1 MTAYHFTGYKK
12 SLEEAIQSDT
22 SGHFCRI
29 LVSLVQVM
37 FITMRTQTVFNFHTH
52 SLVAEKK
59 KKGHCNHLPSFLS
72 QLLMKKETILSD
84 LLITYDILI

>member
-1 MTAYHFTGYKK
+1 MNSHFTGYKK

-37 FITMRTQTVFNFHTH
+37 FIIMRTLTVFKFHTH
-52 SLVAEKK
+52 SLVAVCLLTVAENKK
-59 KKGHCNHLPSFLS
+59 IYLITSTGFLS
-72 QLLMKKETILSD
+72 
-84 LLITYDILI
+84 